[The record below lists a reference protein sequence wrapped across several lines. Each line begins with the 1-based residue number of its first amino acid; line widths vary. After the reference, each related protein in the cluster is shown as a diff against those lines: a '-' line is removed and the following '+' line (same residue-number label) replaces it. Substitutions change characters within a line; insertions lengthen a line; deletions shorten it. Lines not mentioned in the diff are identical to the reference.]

1 MYKSLDEAKKAVK
14 SLMDELLIF
23 DDIDTRTFVYNAV
36 GTCFSYHASG
46 GKSGFSEVEGTIS
59 HIHELETAKEIVE
72 KAKKVGCEFAE
83 YRNKLSAT
91 PDNDSLEICRFI
103 SAFCPGY
110 KELVKVYDEA
120 VKNNPGVLKRLE
132 REKKEKH

>member
-23 DDIDTRTFVYNAV
+23 DDIDTRMFVYNAA
-36 GTCFSYHASG
+36 GACFSYQASG
-46 GKSGFSEVEGTIS
+46 GKSGFPDLEGTIL
-59 HIHELETAKEIVE
+59 HINELEIAKEILE
-72 KAKKVGCEFAE
+72 KANKVGYEFAE
-83 YRNKLSAT
+83 YLNKLSAT

-110 KELVKVYDEA
+110 KELVKEYDEA
-120 VKNNPGVLKRLE
+120 VKKDPGVLKRLE